1 MNKENIDSM
10 VKILVLHTSQITAPS
25 EMDAQH
31 SSKLQRLNMLTNHL
45 DMTDII
51 FSNSNVIYI

>member
-10 VKILVLHTSQITAPS
+10 VKILVLHTPQITAPS
-25 EMDAQH
+25 EIDAQH
-31 SSKLQRLNMLTNHL
+31 PSKLQHLNMLTNHL